1 MALPMVPHRG
11 NSGTPS
17 GMGSTFDPN
26 ECAAPLPAQ
35 SSPPCGGVAERGAAM
50 PPRLTRR
57 IPVDDGR
64 CLAMGT

>member
-26 ECAAPLPAQ
+26 ECAAPLPHSLA
-35 SSPPCGGVAERGAAM
+35 
-50 PPRLTRR
+50 RLA
-57 IPVDDGR
+57 VV
-64 CLAMGT
+64 